1 MTIIE
6 LVIGIAVLIATAA
19 FVNSRASIPAGTKQ
33 IVNIG
38 VSVILAILILIF
50 VLSLSGVG
58 LHRRI

>member
-6 LVIGIAVLIATAA
+6 LAIGIALLVTVAAVTNSVAAVPAT
-19 FVNSRASIPAGTKQ
+19 TKR

-38 VSVILAILILIF
+38 IGALLGILILVF
-50 VLSLSGVG
+50 VLSLLGVG

>member
-6 LVIGIAVLIATAA
+6 LVIAIALLVAVVAVTSSIAS
-19 FVNSRASIPAGTKQ
+19 VPATTKR

-38 VSVILAILILIF
+38 VGALLAILILVF
-50 VLSLSGVG
+50 VLSLLGIG